1 MAKSTRSKVKRQWR
15 AKKRND
21 SVYAVTE
28 AARLHRLSQKLKTI
42 VQTDAEGDYEVEDA
56 TAEGEGSENRAQQT
70 GDAMDLDK
78 EASSS
83 KRISTHGPRGSR
95 RDEWRE
101 SKGLP
106 PRARS
111 TRINRQGAPVAKRKG
126 GRSHRRR

>member
-56 TAEGEGSENRAQQT
+56 TAEGEGSENREQQT
-70 GDAMDLDK
+70 GGRYWLHFLGLVDQEEITPESMGML
-78 EASSS
+78 
-83 KRISTHGPRGSR
+83 SR
-95 RDEWRE
+95 
-101 SKGLP
+101 
-106 PRARS
+106 
-111 TRINRQGAPVAKRKG
+111 
-126 GRSHRRR
+126 GRSHLWGDLAARNSHSALPRVLDLQNLFSVAS